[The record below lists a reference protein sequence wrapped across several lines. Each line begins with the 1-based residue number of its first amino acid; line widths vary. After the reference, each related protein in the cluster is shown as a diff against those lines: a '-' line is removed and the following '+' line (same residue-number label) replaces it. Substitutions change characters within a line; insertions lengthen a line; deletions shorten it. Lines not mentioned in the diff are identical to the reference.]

1 VRRPRTLLGLAPLAT
16 PIVCVVVLA
25 WGWWTLTLPKGAPP
39 PIAYVDVDG
48 REIASLES
56 RSGRVQ
62 IWIPL
67 AQMPP
72 AVPAAV
78 IAAEDRRFMRHHGVD
93 PLARTRSS
101 GAPARSRNSSR
112 AACS

>member
-1 VRRPRTLLGLAPLAT
+1 MRRPSTLLGLALLAT

-39 PIAYVDVDG
+39 PIAYVDIDG

-56 RSGRVQ
+56 QSGRVQ

-67 AQMPP
+67 AQT
-72 AVPAAV
+72 AVRAL
-78 IAAEDRRFMRHHGVD
+78 MR
-93 PLARTRSS
+93 PRER
-101 GAPARSRNSSR
+101 
-112 AACS
+112 